1 VTLTSR
7 WVMDAKSLVRVA
19 GASQDRQNVV
29 RNFARGELRALVVS
43 DVAARGLDFPV
54 RPPTPSPL

>member
-1 VTLTSR
+1 
-7 WVMDAKSLVRVA
+7 MDAKSLVRVA